1 MSTPQWSLMD
11 SSIRKCFPK
20 HSLLVVNCWPSLKY
34 LSSGVPSCWI
44 LNFKLP
50 INRCSFYLGVQQI
63 FPNLAIKKRITME
76 GSSFRIEVEPTRI
89 GGLGVG
95 TFLVLAGG
103 ILYIL
108 LCIAGTAISR
118 PSRLYVIISLIYGSL
133 LMYLTNAKRRSRWAT
148 PENVSR
154 SRVAPSVSVCPF
166 TLFQLDSNQF
176 EPVYWYYRLSQKSTI
191 SGWLIF

>member
-1 MSTPQWSLMD
+1 
-11 SSIRKCFPK
+11 
-20 HSLLVVNCWPSLKY
+20 
-34 LSSGVPSCWI
+34 
-44 LNFKLP
+44 
-50 INRCSFYLGVQQI
+50 
-63 FPNLAIKKRITME
+63 ME

-118 PSRLYVIISLIYGSL
+118 PSRLYVIISLMYGSL

-148 PENVSR
+148 PENVVSEVDNLWLTHILVGIVIVFGCCIGLIALTR
-154 SRVAPSVSVCPF
+154 FDFLHVTVAKEIVTENDRRRTGNGRPKHMF
-166 TLFQLDSNQF
+166 
-176 EPVYWYYRLSQKSTI
+176 
-191 SGWLIF
+191 